1 MSKTISHKG
10 TFGGGY
16 FVINKEAKE
25 NSFVDGEGFSV
36 TCKGR
41 KSLLIALTDL
51 ISRAETYIKVCSFII
66 DNKQIFELLKKQ
78 LAEKQL
84 AVFILTAVDERNI
97 KSDILNEDEIAEFS
111 SLRHFEYIG
120 ELVKA
125 GAHVRASSSA
135 HAKFLI
141 KDGNEALLMSANLTE
156 PSLVSNQRNKEPNDE
171 SGIQIDDETEIKSL
185 ERIFD
190 SIFQYGTEFKKFV
203 NLSRE
208 IQLIDIKDID
218 ISKTDFPQNDSLL
231 QWTYENFQHSI
242 YEKLNESISNGEKEI
257 LLSTYSI
264 VGLQNLPELIE
275 NIQLFIQEKKGSV
288 KIFCR
293 AMNHRTDHVSACT
306 QLSQIGVE
314 IFGDMFNHSK
324 GISVDNKTGMI
335 FTANIDGYH
344 GLKNGFEVGYSL
356 NSSHKSFSKFNS
368 FLNYQIESAP
378 FVFKTSPNKNDVF
391 EFYKLWYAEK
401 EIKPAPFQTSFE
413 IKYFGNTPFANE
425 FENGISNYPIFY
437 SVLKNTDTKEFQFEI
452 NGKAYQLREIN
463 STTFEVKKENKGQ
476 DIFRGEKYL
485 LFYNTINLTVI

>member
-16 FVINKEAKE
+16 FVINKEAKA
-25 NSFVDGEGFSV
+25 NSFIDGDGFLV
-36 TCKGR
+36 TCKDR

-97 KSDILNEDEIAEFS
+97 KSDILNEDESAEFS
-111 SLRHFEYIG
+111 SIRHFEYIG

-135 HAKFLI
+135 HAKYLI
-141 KDGNEALLMSANLTE
+141 KDGNEALIMSANLTG

-190 SIFQYGTEFKKFV
+190 SIFQYGTEFKKFL

-208 IQLIDIKDID
+208 IQLIDIKDIE
-218 ISKTDFPQNDSLL
+218 ISQRDFPQNDSLL
-231 QWTYENFQHSI
+231 QWTYEKYQHSI
-242 YEKLNESISNGEKEI
+242 YEKLNESFLNGEKEI

-264 VGLQNLPELIE
+264 VGLQNLNELIE
-275 NIQLFIQEKKGSV
+275 NIQSFIQQKKGSV

-293 AMNHRTDHVSACT
+293 AMNHRTDHVSACS

-335 FTANIDGYH
+335 FTANIDGHH
-344 GLKNGFEVGYSL
+344 GLKNGFEIGYSL

-368 FLNYQIESAP
+368 FLKYQIESAP
-378 FVFKTSPNKNDVF
+378 FVFRTSPSKNDIF

-413 IKYFGNTPFANE
+413 IKYFGNTQFAKE

-437 SVLKNTDTKEFQFEI
+437 SVLKNTEPKEFQFEI

-463 STTFEVKKENKGQ
+463 STTFEVRKENKGH

-485 LFYNTINLTVI
+485 LFYNSINLIEI